1 MTRQQEDISTR
12 TRVFVFISISV
23 AAVLSTLLLKFL
35 ARFDWGVVYFGLA
48 SMLGLGLFLALFLGR
63 PSAANRWLSFVV
75 ISLTGAIAAAFLSFG
90 QGMPLVRVL
99 LFGWMPFTLV
109 MLGSVV
115 YARRRVAPFRVV
127 QIASAVLLNAYIA
140 AYVQNK
146 ILYQGIFKYMPEPI
160 LHCYGGP
167 LAVFAC
173 PIGSTQQMVGQK
185 LLPWLPLGVFLI
197 VGAVVGRAACAWICP
212 FGMWQD
218 LLYKVKVGA
227 KAGSKRWA
235 SFAVI
240 ALVTALI
247 GAALVLFL
255 KLPPLRVFLFAWL
268 PFNLLVLAVAIRG
281 KLDLPRR
288 MWVGGFLAA
297 LGLAAVVWFKFEVGY
312 AVASGLIG
320 IVLLGLTGRWFAA
333 AFTAIAGFL
342 LGWLGNPTFHVGPLS
357 RLPLGLALAVA
368 AFIVVLV
375 IDVLAKASLPSNF
388 LKFGVL
394 LFVAGLASY
403 LTAEPWFC
411 KLCPQGTFGAGIPL
425 VLWDPVHA
433 LRGLVGWL
441 YWVKIGILLGVI
453 VAAIAVKRPFC
464 RVICPIGAVYSVLN
478 KGSLMHL
485 TFSGQNVCTNCGVC
499 RKVCPMNIDPHEN
512 QNQLECIRCNEC
524 VSACPKSG
532 LKFKV

>member
-1 MTRQQEDISTR
+1 
-12 TRVFVFISISV
+12 
-23 AAVLSTLLLKFL
+23 LLKFL
-35 ARFDWGVVYFGLA
+35 ARFDWGVIYYGLA

-63 PSAANRWLSFVV
+63 PTGLRRWLSFIV
-75 ISLTGAIAAAFLSFG
+75 ISLTGAIAAAFVSFG
-90 QGMPLVRVL
+90 QGLPLGRVL
-99 LFGWMPFTLV
+99 LFGWVPFTLI

-115 YARRRVAPFRVV
+115 FVRRRVAPFRVV
-127 QIASAVLLNAYIA
+127 QITSAVLLNAYIA
-140 AYVQNK
+140 AYLQNK

-173 PIGSTQQMVGQK
+173 PIGSTQQMVGMK
-185 LLPWLPLGVFLI
+185 FLPWLPLGVFLI
-197 VGAVVGRAACAWICP
+197 VGAVVGRAACAWLCP

-218 LLYKVKVGA
+218 VLYKIKVGA
-227 KAGSKRWA
+227 RAKGKRWV
-235 SFAVI
+235 SFGVI
-240 ALVTALI
+240 ALITALV

-255 KLPPLRVFLFAWL
+255 KLHPLRAFLYAWL

-288 MWVGGFLAA
+288 MWVGGLLAA

-312 AVASGLIG
+312 AVASGFLA

-333 AFTAIAGFL
+333 AFSAVAGFL
-342 LGWLGNPTFHVGPLS
+342 LGWLGNPAFHVGPLS

-368 AFIVVLV
+368 AVIVVLILDIV
-375 IDVLAKASLPSNF
+375 VRVSLPSNF

-394 LFVAGLASY
+394 LFVAGFASY

-441 YWVKIGILLGVI
+441 YWVKIGILLSVI

-464 RVICPIGAVYSVLN
+464 RVICPIGAVYSVFN

-485 TFSGQNVCTNCGVC
+485 TFPGREACTNCGIC
-499 RKVCPMNIDPHEN
+499 RRVCPMNIDPHEN